1 MSQGIKLALLLVA
14 GAVGSIVV
22 WGMLVILFN
31 LAVEAVL

>member
-1 MSQGIKLALLLVA
+1 MSQGTKLGLLLVV
-14 GAVGSIVV
+14 GAVGSIVI